1 MISGRLAERVV
12 ALQPFPPA
20 GRSSN
25 VCVTFTDAPRM
36 RRSLPRWV
44 PALLLAL
51 PCSLLA
57 QSDPTRGAF
66 VLHPGDAVRITVWR
80 QPELSGE
87 FLVGQD
93 GSIMH
98 PLYRKLNVG
107 GLPLIELEAR
117 VRTFLTQFG
126 AQPDF
131 VVEPLLR
138 VAVGGEVDRPN
149 LYSLSPGTTVSQAV
163 AMAGGLTERGRAD
176 RIRLFRG
183 GQLVYVDLTRAE
195 RGTASVPVESG
206 DEIYVER
213 RRAVFREY
221 IIPVMSVLG
230 ATAAIVNVLTRDR

>member
-1 MISGRLAERVV
+1 MRL
-12 ALQPFPPA
+12 
-20 GRSSN
+20 
-25 VCVTFTDAPRM
+25 
-36 RRSLPRWV
+36 SLPRWV

-51 PCSLLA
+51 PSFLPA
-57 QSDPTRGAF
+57 QPNQPRGSF
-66 VLHPGDAVRITVWR
+66 ILRPGDALRITVWR
-80 QPELSGE
+80 QAELTGE

-107 GLPLIELEAR
+107 GLPLAEVEAR

-131 VVEPLLR
+131 VIEPLLR

-149 LYSLSPGTTVSQAV
+149 LYSLSPGTTVAQAV

-183 GQLVYVDLTRAE
+183 GQVVLVDLTRAE
-195 RGTASVPVESG
+195 RGAAAVSVESG

-221 IIPVMSVLG
+221 VIPVMSVLG